1 MALGEG
7 VLSLITASSL
17 QGPTGDAGHVRVE
30 AQTVT
35 ATNGAQISSAT
46 FGTGQGGSVTV
57 MARDSVTF
65 RGTSPPGEVP
75 LGVLFPGESTFA
87 SGALAASLS
96 SGAPGRVQ
104 VTAPRVILAEGGGIS
119 GLNVASPGVGG
130 TVTCMLRIL

>member
-1 MALGEG
+1 
-7 VLSLITASSL
+7 VLSQITASSFL
-17 QGPTGDAGHVRVE
+17 GPTGDAGNVRVE

-57 MARDSVTF
+57 IARDSVTF
-65 RGTSPPGEVP
+65 RGTSPPGEA
-75 LGVLFPGESTFA
+75 LFGVLFPGESTFA

-104 VTAPRVILAEGGGIS
+104 VTAPRVMLAEGGGS
-119 GLNVASPGVGG
+119 AA
-130 TVTCMLRIL
+130 